1 MNEFL
6 IIGLLSGILIATFY
20 CFIIQPIVDGIL
32 QCILLSLEHKKGQIT
47 LKIQQLNKEI
57 TEISMPEGGGC
68 AHQIGFVVDT
78 DEYEDYDEGEEDKK

>member
-20 CFIIQPIVDGIL
+20 CFIIQPIIDGIL
-32 QCILLSLEHKKGQIT
+32 QCILLNLEHKKGQIT

-57 TEISMPEGGGC
+57 TEISMPEEGGL
-68 AHQIGFVVDT
+68 AHSIGFVIDT
-78 DEYEDYDEGEEDKK
+78 DEYEDYEGEEDKK

>member
-1 MNEFL
+1 MMYLLMFL
-6 IIGLLSGILIATFY
+6 AGYVACYIL
-20 CFIIQPIVDGIL
+20 QPIIDGIL
-32 QCILLSLEHKKGQIT
+32 QWFLMWVEYRKGKIS